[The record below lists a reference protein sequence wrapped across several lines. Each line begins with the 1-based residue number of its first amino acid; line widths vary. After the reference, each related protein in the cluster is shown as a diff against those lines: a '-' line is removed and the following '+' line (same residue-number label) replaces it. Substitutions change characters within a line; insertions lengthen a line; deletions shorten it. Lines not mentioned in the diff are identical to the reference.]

1 MSSTEAVGTGRDT
14 ESDTESDAGS
24 VTGTGAASA
33 AAGFTVTERNV
44 PFLDAH
50 TWVRISEPTEKRPG
64 ALPLVVVHGGPGM
77 AHNYL
82 KNLEHLAAET
92 GRTVIHYD
100 QYGCGNSG
108 HRPDAPED
116 FWTPQLFVDEFLNLV
131 EALGL
136 AEYHLLG
143 QSWGGM
149 LGAEIAI
156 RQPQGPRSLAIC
168 NSPASMALW
177 MEAAAD
183 LRAELPE
190 DVQRALDAH
199 EAEGTIT
206 DPEYLRAVAV
216 FYERHVCRV
225 VPMPEDFHESEAQME
240 AEPTVYHTMNGP
252 NEFFVIGTLQPW
264 SVVEEVRGITVP
276 TLVVAGEHDEATPKT
291 WAPFAENIPGA
302 RTHVFEGA
310 SHCSHLEQPEEFRR
324 VIGLWLAEFDD
335 HDGVSAA

>member
-1 MSSTEAVGTGRDT
+1 MSSTETV
-14 ESDTESDAGS
+14 DAGYR
-24 VTGTGAASA
+24 GTIGS
-33 AAGFTVTERNV
+33 GFTVSERTV
-44 PFLDAH
+44 PFLDGH
-50 TWVRISEPTEKRPG
+50 TWVRISEPAEKRPG
-64 ALPLVVVHGGPGM
+64 ALPLVVLHGGPGM

-82 KNLEHLAAET
+82 RNLENLAGET

-100 QYGCGNSG
+100 QYGCGNST
-108 HRPDAPED
+108 HRSDAPAD

-131 EALGL
+131 QALGL
-136 AEYHLLG
+136 PEYHLLG

-156 RQPQGPRSLAIC
+156 RKPDGLRSLAIC

-177 MEAAAD
+177 MDGAAD
-183 LRAELPE
+183 LRELLPE
-190 DVQRALDAH
+190 DVQAALDKH
-199 EAEGTIT
+199 EAAGSIT
-206 DPEYLRAVAV
+206 DPEYVAASDV
-216 FYERHVCRV
+216 FYERHVARMT
-225 VPMPEDFHESEAQME
+225 PMPRDFQESVAQME
-240 AEPTVYHTMNGP
+240 ADPTVYHTMNGP
-252 NEFFVIGTLQPW
+252 NEFFVVGTLRPW
-264 SVVEEVRGITVP
+264 SVVEEVKAIAVP

-335 HDGVSAA
+335 HDGVSAREGVTPE